1 MLANKVCDGARPV
14 RKRLGLMLKPR
25 VHGPRS
31 VSLVALIRA
40 ARAHAPLL
48 SLLGATTLVACAAAT
63 DDDDGEPPPPYGVL
77 PNNPGAAG
85 SGAAPVGAGF
95 GGSSGVT
102 PGVNSGQGGS
112 AYVPPATG
120 QGGSNGIPPA
130 GAGGT
135 GAVNSGAG
143 GSAATGAGGT
153 DAVTPPPTGSGG
165 TGSDPNQPPP
175 GDPPPPPVGG
185 DIACPAGATFCSGFE
200 GSDVPSGTQ
209 FHAGGPPSLTYE
221 LDDTEAFAGNQ
232 SLLIP
237 ATGAGFY
244 YRALAVPVPGND
256 FWVRLHVRVSTVFG
270 DNSHD
275 SLFGGSSGALA
286 ADNNNENLVEL
297 SEQFGGVLLNTK
309 DDVFPEGPAVTT
321 GTVSANTW
329 HCFEAH
335 YNGNNGNVDVFMDGT
350 QVIAA
355 AAYKPLTY
363 ASFRIGYMRY
373 NNDRAVWFDD
383 VVVAPQRVNC
393 P

>member
-1 MLANKVCDGARPV
+1 
-14 RKRLGLMLKPR
+14 MLKSR
-25 VHGPRS
+25 VHGSRS
-31 VSLVALIRA
+31 AFLS
-40 ARAHAPLL
+40 APLL
-48 SLLGATTLVACAAAT
+48 SLLAATTLVACAAAT
-63 DDDDGEPPPPYGVL
+63 DDDDGVLPPPYSVQ

-85 SGAAPVGAGF
+85 SGAAPVGGGF
-95 GGSSGVT
+95 GGSGSVT
-102 PGVNSGQGGS
+102 PGVNSGQGGTGS
-112 AYVPPATG
+112 VPSTATG
-120 QGGSNGIPPA
+120 QGGSNGVQPTP

-135 GAVNSGAG
+135 GTVNN
-143 GSAATGAGGT
+143 GAGGT
-153 DAVTPPPTGSGG
+153 APVDNGAGGTGTVPPVTGTGG

-175 GDPPPPPVGG
+175 GDPAPPPVGG

-237 ATGAGFY
+237 ATGGGFY

-286 ADNNNENLVEL
+286 ADNNNENLVEF

-335 YNGNNGNVDVFMDGT
+335 YNGNNGNVDVFMDGA

-373 NNDRAVWFDD
+373 NNDRDVWFDD